1 MEDVWRAQ
9 DAALEASTNGSDAE
23 YQQLATACRQTEA
36 AWRPELA
43 PPVSDGLAR
52 ALGDYCRAENA
63 KAEAAADE
71 PVPYSL
77 TPAAEAELESS
88 SARGPYPGSGDP
100 ERLAEWCGFPS
111 AAAMEAACAEYER
124 DMTEAS
130 EADARW
136 EAEMAAEAATA
147 EDPEAEL

>member
-1 MEDVWRAQ
+1 V
-9 DAALEASTNGSDAE
+9 STPESADPWADP
-23 YQQLATACRQTEA
+23 

-43 PPVSDGLAR
+43 PPVSDGLVR
-52 ALGDYCRAENA
+52 AIGDYCAAENA
-63 KAEAAADE
+63 KAEPSFIGGLPEDRITVNADHEIVTAEPDPDE
-71 PVPYSL
+71 PVPFTL
-77 TPAAEAELESS
+77 TSRAEAELESP
-88 SARGPYPGSGDP
+88 RDPYPGTGDP

-111 AAAMEAACAEYER
+111 AAAMDAAYAEYER

-136 EAEMAAEAATA
+136 EAEMEAEAATA